1 MFTNIKDAN
10 KEVNKLKTPFAIV
23 SVIVVLFYI
32 FTQVEPNNLSR
43 INNKVQEVFY
53 SDNTKDYKIILE
65 KIYSVNQEKNNNLPK
80 GKVNKEIDYTIL
92 ETLKKIMQYKENSEF
107 VIYINEPQI
116 VYLDIYKNEEY
127 FLTICIQCQYEKNIV
142 EIKIFDNNNQT
153 KRQLYLVDDSLLKE
167 LFNFF
172 L

>member
-1 MFTNIKDAN
+1 MFTNLKEAN
-10 KEVNKLKTPFAIV
+10 KEIYKTKKPFVIV
-23 SVIVVLFYI
+23 TFIVVLFYLC
-32 FTQVEPNNLSR
+32 TQVEPNSLSR
-43 INNKVQEVFY
+43 INEKIQEVFY
-53 SDNTKDYKIILE
+53 SDNSKDYKIILD
-65 KIYSVNQEKNNNLPK
+65 KIYSINQEKNKNLPK
-80 GKVNKEIDYTIL
+80 GKAKKEIDYTIL
-92 ETLKKIMQYKENSEF
+92 ETIKKIMQYNENSEF

-127 FLTICIQCQYEKNIV
+127 FMTISLQCQFEKNIV
-142 EIKIFDNNNQT
+142 EIKIFDNDNQT